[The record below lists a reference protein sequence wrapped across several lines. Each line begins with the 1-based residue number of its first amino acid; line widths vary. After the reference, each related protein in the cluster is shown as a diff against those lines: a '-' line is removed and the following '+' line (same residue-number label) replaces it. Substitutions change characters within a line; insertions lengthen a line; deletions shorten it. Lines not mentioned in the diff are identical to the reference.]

1 MNYIRAKGRGRF
13 KMTVDY
19 MKSVDENTF
28 VSDVIEKSKEKVV
41 IVDFWA
47 PWCGPCKALTPILE
61 SQAVKNREHLEVVKV
76 NIDENQGIAS
86 QLRIQS
92 IPAVFAFSD
101 GQPVDGFMGAKTE
114 PDVEK
119 FFDALIKKFS
129 KTNSNISE
137 ELNGLLS
144 EGRFQEVKLTSEEL
158 IKSNPS
164 PENYSLLIRSIV
176 GLGDFDEVEQVLK
189 NLTPEILKDNAVK
202 SAISSYELLKNNDV
216 KDSKKEILDRIKK
229 NPADLDSKMNYSKIL
244 FNESNF
250 SECIDILLEM
260 FEKDREWKDGY
271 AKQQLLLIFD
281 HLGSEN
287 ELSQKGRR
295 ALTSLIFV

>member
-1 MNYIRAKGRGRF
+1 
-13 KMTVDY
+13 MTEDSI
-19 MKSVDENTF
+19 KSVNENTF

-61 SQAVKNREHLEVVKV
+61 SQAAKKREHLEVVKV

-101 GQPVDGFMGAKTE
+101 GKPVDGFMGAKTE
-114 PDVEK
+114 SDVEK

-129 KTNSNISE
+129 KINSSVFE
-137 ELNGLLS
+137 ELEVLLS
-144 EGRFQEVKLTSEEL
+144 EGRFNEVKLTSEEL

-216 KDSKKEILDRIKK
+216 KDSKKEILDRIEK

-244 FNESNF
+244 FNENNF

-260 FEKDREWKDGY
+260 FRKDKEWKDGY
-271 AKQQLLLIFD
+271 AKKQLLLIFD

-287 ELSQKGRR
+287 ELSKKGRR

>member
-1 MNYIRAKGRGRF
+1 
-13 KMTVDY
+13 MTVDS
-19 MKSVDENTF
+19 MKSVNENTF

-61 SQAVKNREHLEVVKV
+61 SQAAKKKEHLEVVKV

-101 GQPVDGFMGAKTE
+101 GKPVDGFMGAKTE
-114 PDVEK
+114 SDVEK

-129 KTNSNISE
+129 KINSNVFE
-137 ELNGLLS
+137 ELEVLLS
-144 EGRFQEVKLTSEEL
+144 EGRFNEVKLTSEEL

-202 SAISSYELLKNNDV
+202 TAISSYELLKNNDV
-216 KDSKKEILDRIKK
+216 KDSKKEILDRIEK

-244 FNESNF
+244 FNENNF

-260 FEKDREWKDGY
+260 FRKDKEWKDGY
-271 AKQQLLLIFD
+271 AKKQLLLIFD

-287 ELSQKGRR
+287 ELSKKGRR

>member
-1 MNYIRAKGRGRF
+1 MI
-13 KMTVDY
+13 VESI
-19 MKSVDENTF
+19 KSVDEKTF
-28 VSDVIEKSKEKVV
+28 VSDVIEKSKEKII

-61 SQAVKNREHLEVVKV
+61 SQATKKKDYLEVVKV

-92 IPAVFAFSD
+92 IPAVFAFSG

-129 KTNSNISE
+129 KNSSNVSE
-137 ELNGLLS
+137 EFEILLS
-144 EGRFQEVKLTSEEL
+144 EKRFQEVKLASEEL

-164 PENYSLLIRSIV
+164 PENYSLLIRSLV
-176 GLGDFDEVEQVLK
+176 GLGDFDGVEHVIK
-189 NLTPEILKDNAVK
+189 NLSLEILKDNAVK
-202 SAISSYELLKNNDV
+202 GAVSSYELLKNNEV
-216 KDSKKEILDRIKK
+216 EDSKKEVLDRIKE
-229 NPADLDSKMNYSKIL
+229 NPADLDNKMNYSKIL
-244 FNESNF
+244 FKENNF
-250 SECIDILLEM
+250 SECIDVLLEM
-260 FEKDREWKDGY
+260 FKKDKEWKEGY
-271 AKQQLLLIFD
+271 AKKQLLLIFD

-287 ELSQKGRR
+287 ELSKKGRR
-295 ALTSLIFV
+295 ALTSLIFN

>member
-1 MNYIRAKGRGRF
+1 
-13 KMTVDY
+13 MTVDS
-19 MKSVDENTF
+19 MKSVNENTF

-61 SQAVKNREHLEVVKV
+61 SQAAKKKEHLEVVKV

-101 GQPVDGFMGAKTE
+101 GKPVDGFMGAKTE
-114 PDVEK
+114 SDVEK

-129 KTNSNISE
+129 KINSNVFE
-137 ELNGLLS
+137 ELEVLLS
-144 EGRFQEVKLTSEEL
+144 EGRFNEVKLTSEEL

-216 KDSKKEILDRIKK
+216 KDSKKEILDRIEK

-244 FNESNF
+244 FNENNF

-260 FEKDREWKDGY
+260 FRKDKEWKDGY
-271 AKQQLLLIFD
+271 AKKQLLLIFD

-287 ELSQKGRR
+287 ELSKKGRR

>member
-1 MNYIRAKGRGRF
+1 ML
-13 KMTVDY
+13 VDS

-28 VSDVIEKSKEKVV
+28 VSDVIEKSKEKIV

-61 SQAVKNREHLEVVKV
+61 SQAAKKKEHLEVVKV

-119 FFDALIKKFS
+119 FFDTLIKKFS
-129 KTNSNISE
+129 KTNSNVSE
-137 ELNGLLS
+137 ELELLLS
-144 EGRFQEVKLTSEEL
+144 EGRFREVKLTSEEL

-164 PENYSLLIRSIV
+164 PENYSLLIRSII
-176 GLGDFDEVEQVLK
+176 GLGDFDEVEQLLK
-189 NLTPEILKDNAVK
+189 NLTPEILKNNAIK

-216 KDSKKEILDRIKK
+216 KDSKKEVLDRITK

-244 FNESNF
+244 FNENNF

-260 FEKDREWKDGY
+260 FRKDKEWKDGY
-271 AKQQLLLIFD
+271 AKKQLLLIFD

-287 ELSQKGRR
+287 ELSKKGRR
-295 ALTSLIFV
+295 ALTSLVFV

>member
-1 MNYIRAKGRGRF
+1 
-13 KMTVDY
+13 MTEDSI
-19 MKSVDENTF
+19 KSVNENTF

-61 SQAVKNREHLEVVKV
+61 SQAAKKKEHLEVVKV

-101 GQPVDGFMGAKTE
+101 GKPVDGFMGAKTE
-114 PDVEK
+114 SEVEK

-129 KTNSNISE
+129 KINSSVFE
-137 ELNGLLS
+137 ELEVLLS
-144 EGRFQEVKLTSEEL
+144 EGRFNEVKLTSEEL

-216 KDSKKEILDRIKK
+216 KDSKKEILDRIEK

-244 FNESNF
+244 FNENNF

-260 FEKDREWKDGY
+260 FRKDKEWKDGY
-271 AKQQLLLIFD
+271 AKKQLLLIFD

-287 ELSQKGRR
+287 ELSKKGRR

>member
-1 MNYIRAKGRGRF
+1 MI
-13 KMTVDY
+13 VDSI
-19 MKSVDENTF
+19 KSVDESTF
-28 VSDVIEKSKEKVV
+28 VSDVVEKSKEKLV

-61 SQAVKNREHLEVVKV
+61 SQASKKREHLEVVKV

-92 IPAVFAFSD
+92 IPAVFAFSE

-119 FFDALIKKFS
+119 FFDTLIKKFS
-129 KTNSNISE
+129 KNNSNVSE
-137 ELNGLLS
+137 ELEVLLS
-144 EGRFQEVKLTSEEL
+144 EGRFQEVKSTSEEL

-164 PENYSLLIRSIV
+164 PENYSLFIRSIV

-189 NLTPEILKDNAVK
+189 NLTPEILKDNTVK
-202 SAISSYELLKNNDV
+202 SAISSYELLKNNDI
-216 KDSKKEILDRIKK
+216 KDSKTEILERIKK

-250 SECIDILLEM
+250 SECINILLEM
-260 FEKDREWKDGY
+260 FGKDKEWKDGY
-271 AKQQLLLIFD
+271 AKKQLLLIFD

-287 ELSQKGRR
+287 ELSKKGRR

>member
-1 MNYIRAKGRGRF
+1 MI
-13 KMTVDY
+13 VESI
-19 MKSVDENTF
+19 KSVDEKTF
-28 VSDVIEKSKEKVV
+28 VSDVIEKSKEKII

-61 SQAVKNREHLEVVKV
+61 SQATKKKEYLEVVKV

-92 IPAVFAFSD
+92 IPAVFAFSG

-129 KTNSNISE
+129 KNSSNVSE
-137 ELNGLLS
+137 EFEILLS
-144 EGRFQEVKLTSEEL
+144 EKRFQEVKLASEEL

-164 PENYSLLIRSIV
+164 PENYSLLIRSLV
-176 GLGDFDEVEQVLK
+176 GLGDFDGVEHIIK
-189 NLTPEILKDNAVK
+189 NLSLEILKDNAVK
-202 SAISSYELLKNNDV
+202 GAVSSYELLKNNEV
-216 KDSKKEILDRIKK
+216 GDSKKEVLDRIKE
-229 NPADLDSKMNYSKIL
+229 NPADLDNKMNYSKIL
-244 FNESNF
+244 FKENNF
-250 SECIDILLEM
+250 SECIDVLLEM
-260 FEKDREWKDGY
+260 FKKDKEWKEGY
-271 AKQQLLLIFD
+271 AKKQLLLIFD

-287 ELSQKGRR
+287 ELSKKGRR
-295 ALTSLIFV
+295 ALTSLIFN